1 MKFLKT
7 IPTKLEAG
15 ALTYTLFVAILSSII
30 LSAIILGGYYY
41 KIEYLHYKIEKQNI
55 ENLSSSVALSL
66 AVDDIPYHEEYYGQ
80 LFSEGTDSVMISRQP
95 WGVWD
100 VFKVRTFNAKSDY
113 IRYFARAFKR
123 SEKAMSALYLY
134 DEGRPVSVSG
144 KAKIT
149 GKAYLPKSGIRSSYV
164 GRIGYGNSKLI
175 YGTKLESKDEMPAL
189 NSGKKETI
197 RHFTAGNVSKLYPEY
212 LIVKDNSINYMRFDS
227 DTVVYQNYRS
237 VSIRDSIS
245 GRVWI
250 NASERIFV
258 ESKAF
263 LENTI
268 LSAPIIEI
276 DSGFTGALQ
285 LFATD
290 TILIGR
296 NVHLEY
302 PSFLGVLN
310 DDPPATISIEPN
322 SKITG
327 VVYMDGEKDRY
338 NLRILSIADQATVEG
353 MVYCNGMTD
362 ILGSIEGHIS
372 TRKFL
377 INTFSGVYENY
388 IFNAKLNGEAINPDF
403 AGIDLWY
410 YDNEKVILKWLD

>member
-1 MKFLKT
+1 MRFLKT
-7 IPTKLEAG
+7 ISSKLEAG
-15 ALTYTLFVAILSSII
+15 ALTYTLFVAVLSSII

-41 KIEYLHYKIEKQNI
+41 KIEYLHYKIAKQNI

-66 AVDDIPYHEEYYGQ
+66 AIDDLPFHEEYYSP

-95 WGVWD
+95 WGLWD

-113 IRYFARAFKR
+113 TRYFARGFKR
-123 SEKAMSALYLY
+123 SEKAKSALYLY

-144 KAKIT
+144 KTKIT

-164 GRIGYGNSKLI
+164 GRIGYGSPKLI
-175 YGTKLESKDEMPAL
+175 YGTELESKDEMPAL
-189 NSGKKETI
+189 NSNKKDLI
-197 RHFTAGNVSKLYPEY
+197 RKFTTGNVNSLYPEG
-212 LIVKDNSINYMRFDS
+212 LIIRDNDLSHMNFDA
-227 DTVVYQNYRS
+227 DTVVYQNYQS
-237 VSIRDSIS
+237 VSISDSIS

-250 NASERIFV
+250 NASNRIFV
-258 ESKAF
+258 ENSAV

-276 DSGFTGALQ
+276 DSGFTGTLQ

-296 NVHLEY
+296 NVSLEY
-302 PSFLGVLN
+302 PSFLGLIN
-310 DDPPATISIEPN
+310 DDPPATISMEPTA
-322 SKITG
+322 KITG
-327 VVYMDGEKDRY
+327 VIYLDGEDDRY
-338 NLRILSIADQATVEG
+338 NQRIFSVADRASIEG

-362 ILGSIEGHIS
+362 ILGSIDGHIT

-377 INTFSGVYENY
+377 INTFSGIYENY

-403 AGIDLWY
+403 AGADLWY
-410 YDNEKVILKWLD
+410 YDDDKVILKWLD